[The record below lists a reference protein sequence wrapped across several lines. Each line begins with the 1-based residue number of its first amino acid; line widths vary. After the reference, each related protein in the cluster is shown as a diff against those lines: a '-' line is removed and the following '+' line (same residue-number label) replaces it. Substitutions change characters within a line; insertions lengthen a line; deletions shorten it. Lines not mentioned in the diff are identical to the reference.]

1 MERPLCVRSSQNQAA
16 RIRLIVGVFL
26 DNLANKES
34 LKNFV
39 NTDYSE
45 RFGFHLS
52 TRMFGES
59 AIPQT
64 GSNLGI
70 IHATTLNHV
79 AQIYHLLGLSSWS
92 GVPVDTVDGERCTAP
107 SRSKVGSPEK
117 QSQGSFS
124 LALDTAFLGCPPES
138 SGAFP
143 FSVFALRQSVI
154 ARPVGM
160 SSHVGSL
167 EPRVG

>member
-26 DNLANKES
+26 NNLANKES

-107 SRSKVGSPEK
+107 SRSKVGS
-117 QSQGSFS
+117 QSCLVERSLFS
-124 LALDTAFLGCPPES
+124 RLSGKTEPGKFFISARYGLSWLS
-138 SGAFP
+138 S
-143 FSVFALRQSVI
+143 
-154 ARPVGM
+154 
-160 SSHVGSL
+160 
-167 EPRVG
+167 